1 MVHGVGKGRGGL
13 VAHAVDT
20 EMPGGANHV
29 SAAQVIAGLIQ
40 PLCFLPVLAIYK
52 EQAAGLL
59 VVCRFVSQSH
69 GDASCAE
76 VLNSRRRAVL
86 PCIAY
91 GKPVGGRVPTAA
103 SASPVRPVPWLQSK

>member
-59 VVCRFVSQSH
+59 VCCRLIGQPHSDTP
-69 GDASCAE
+69 GTKTC
-76 VLNSRRRAVL
+76 NKSRRAILV
-86 PCIAY
+86 CIAY
-91 GKPVGGRVPTAA
+91 GKPVSRAGAYSSQQVAGQGFFP
-103 SASPVRPVPWLQSK
+103 